1 MEHLNDFNFT
11 NLSDSQL
18 ECLIFDAK
26 NEKARRDT
34 EKKKKY
40 WAKVCEAIQ
49 EYVDNVGEIN
59 VFDFYN
65 KAHIDP
71 TDTLNLS
78 EMGIIKSYLE

>member
-1 MEHLNDFNFT
+1 MEHLNDFNFA

-40 WAKVCEAIQ
+40 WAKVCEAIK
-49 EYVDNVGEIN
+49 EYVDNVGGID
-59 VFDFYN
+59 VYDFYN
-65 KAHIDP
+65 KAHIDS
-71 TDTLNLS
+71 TDTINFS